1 MKFLSAYKFGTFEIA
16 GVAIPKV
23 LLGSSPFMGAGQ
35 FGAKAALY
43 YSKFY
48 NPENIKEII
57 LECINLGVNAVQ
69 PFGYARL
76 IEPIREAMEQSGV
89 EIFVIGSVGL
99 ENLEEEIELM
109 RSVNS
114 KCILIHAVLSDR
126 NLERVKGKLR
136 ELKEEGIITGIVT
149 HEPGIVIPEAES
161 IEDIDLIL
169 APANKLGR
177 FMKPTFE
184 SSVRAIENSSKKII
198 AIKPLAVGKLKPGDA
213 FEFLSNLVDGVAVGI
228 ASKEEAR
235 ETFGAARKFF
245 S

>member
-1 MKFLSAYKFGTFEIA
+1 MGFLSAYKFGTFKIA
-16 GVAIPKV
+16 GVEIPKV
-23 LLGSSPFMGAGQ
+23 LFGTSPFMGAGQ

-48 NPENIKEII
+48 NPDNIK
-57 LECINLGVNAVQ
+57 CINLGVNAVQ

-76 IEPIREAMEQSGV
+76 IEPI
-89 EIFVIGSVGL
+89 GSVGL

-109 RSVNS
+109 RSINS

-126 NLERVKGKLR
+126 NLEGVKGKLR

-149 HEPGIVIPEAES
+149 HEPGRVIPEAES
-161 IEDIDLIL
+161 IEDVNLIL

-177 FMKPTFE
+177 FMEPTFE

-198 AIKPLAVGKLKPGDA
+198 AIKPLAAGKLKPSDA

>member
-1 MKFLSAYKFGTFEIA
+1 MNFPSAYKFGTFEIA
-16 GVAIPKV
+16 GVAIPQV
-23 LLGSSPFMGAGQ
+23 LLGTSPFMGAWQ

-48 NPENIKEII
+48 NPYNIKEII
-57 LECINLGVNAVQ
+57 IECINLGVNAVQ

-76 IEPIREAMEQSGV
+76 IEPIREAIEQSGV
-89 EIFVIGSVGL
+89 EIFTIGSVGI

-109 RSVNS
+109 RSINS
-114 KCILIHAVLSDR
+114 RCILIHAALSDR
-126 NLERVKGKLR
+126 SLERVKRKLR

-149 HEPGIVIPEAES
+149 HEPGRAIPEAES

-177 FMKPTFE
+177 FMEPSFE

-198 AIKPLAVGKLKPGDA
+198 AIKPLAAGKLKPSDA
-213 FEFLSNLVDGVAVGI
+213 FDFLSNLVDGVAVGI

-235 ETFGAARKFF
+235 ETFSAARKIFH
-245 S
+245 